1 MSASLSVTIVLASML
16 ILWREGLLWCS
27 ASFACI
33 VPQQEELKRM
43 GWDNDKSG
51 DYVPKPPPLIFWV
64 LVVLVIGA
72 FVAAAIADG

>member
-1 MSASLSVTIVLASML
+1 
-16 ILWREGLLWCS
+16 
-27 ASFACI
+27 
-33 VPQQEELKRM
+33 M